1 MIDKTQKSE
10 KTEGDETVMMES
22 MSSEPASAARNMKM

>member
-1 MIDKTQKSE
+1 MIDKTQKNE

-22 MSSEPASAARNMKM
+22 MSSEPSAARNMKM